1 MTIEHCPYTFRSRTS
16 LLKVQAG
23 KLPGPCFFLLMKSI
37 VCLKKSMTRLVS
49 VRLISPFWIIINGL
63 ALPNPQPRGSKYV
76 QYQYMYTIYI
86 YMYGQ
91 LRYLSWVQ
99 VKMFNAKMA
108 GLMICSLYIKYIYI
122 IYICDILYIYMIY
135 DIYI

>member
-1 MTIEHCPYTFRSRTS
+1 
-16 LLKVQAG
+16 
-23 KLPGPCFFLLMKSI
+23 MKSI

-86 YMYGQ
+86 YVWPAQKPNMGSGQ
-91 LRYLSWVQ
+91 NVQ
-99 VKMFNAKMA
+99 RQN
-108 GLMICSLYIKYIYI
+108 GWLNDL
-122 IYICDILYIYMIY
+122 
-135 DIYI
+135 